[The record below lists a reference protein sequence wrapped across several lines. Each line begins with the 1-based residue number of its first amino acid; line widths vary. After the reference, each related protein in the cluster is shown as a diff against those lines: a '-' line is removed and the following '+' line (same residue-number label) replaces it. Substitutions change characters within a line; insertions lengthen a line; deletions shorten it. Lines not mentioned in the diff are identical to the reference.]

1 MSFYNVISFAGLF
14 VLVGIGWLFS
24 ADRKV
29 INWRVLLWGLGLQ
42 IIFAYFVFANPAG
55 TRLFLWLNE
64 AVVKLL
70 DVSSAGAKFV
80 FGLLAVPPGQTDE
93 FGHHSLGF
101 FLIFQGLP
109 TIIFFS
115 ALISLLYYFGIMP
128 LIIKGFARVFTKFMR
143 ISGAEAVVVSSNI
156 FAGVE
161 SALTIRPYLEKLTRS
176 ELCTLLTAGMATVSS
191 NIMALY
197 VFSLKEHFP
206 GIAGHLISASIL
218 SAPAAI
224 LMSKIVVPEKEA
236 PATLGTDIQI
246 HYEKEKTVFEA
257 VINGANAGVKMIVGI
272 VALLIAVIGLV
283 ALCDLMLKGMH
294 SQWSLK
300 IILGYVF
307 YPFTLFMGVP
317 YDDAMIISNIIGER
331 AVLTEVVA
339 YQDLAR
345 ALAQNA
351 LTHPRSAVIAAYA
364 LCGFAHVASLA
375 IFVGGTAAIA
385 SKQTHNLAKVG
396 VRALVAATLA
406 CLLTGA
412 VAGIFAT
419 DSSLLFRLK

>member
-1 MSFYNVISFAGLF
+1 MLYNVISVIGLF
-14 VLVGIGWLFS
+14 VLIGIGWLFS

-29 INWRVLLWGLGLQ
+29 VNWRVLIWGLGLQ
-42 IIFAYFVFANPAG
+42 ILFAYFVFANPAG
-55 TRLFLWLNE
+55 TRLFLWLND

-70 DVSSAGAKFV
+70 EASTAGTKFV
-80 FGLLAVPPGQTDE
+80 FGLLALPPGQTDE
-93 FGHHSLGF
+93 FGNRSLGF

-109 TIIFFS
+109 AIIFFS
-115 ALISLLYYFGIMP
+115 ALISLLYYVGIMP
-128 LIIKGFARVFTKFMR
+128 LIIKGFARVFTKLMR

-176 ELCTLLTAGMATVSS
+176 ELCTLLTAGMATVAS

-197 VFSLKEHFP
+197 VFSLREYFP

-224 LMSKIVVPEKEA
+224 LMSKVILPEKEV
-236 PATLGTDIQI
+236 PATLGTNVQV
-246 HYEKEKTVFEA
+246 HYEKEKSVFEA
-257 VINGANAGVKMIVGI
+257 VINGANAGAKMIVGI
-272 VALLIAVIGLV
+272 VALLIAVLGLV
-283 ALCDLMLKGMH
+283 ALCDLLLKGIN

-300 IILGYVF
+300 LFLGYLF
-307 YPFTLFMGVP
+307 YPFAILMGVP
-317 YDDAMIISNIIGER
+317 FEDAAVIGNIIGER

-345 ALAQNA
+345 ALAQKV
-351 LTHPRSAVIAAYA
+351 LVHPRSAVIAAYA
-364 LCGFAHVASLA
+364 LCGFAHIASLA

-385 SKQTHNLAKVG
+385 PTQTHNLAKVG

-412 VAGIFAT
+412 VAGVFA
-419 DSSLLFRLK
+419 R